1 MKEVGTIKELNLYPV
16 KSMAAFPV
24 ETAQLNWHGLNGDRT
39 YAFVQSDK
47 AKVSGFP
54 WLTARE
60 LPELLRYQA
69 RFLEAEAMKTVE
81 VLTPS
86 GESLELGSSELK
98 ERLESLSK
106 TSLSLLKL
114 NRGTHDVSPVSIIT
128 TGTSDFIAQQLDA
141 PFDLRRLRM
150 NIVIEAQE
158 ARVEEKWLGK
168 TLAFG
173 SGNAEFAQAEV
184 VVQQR
189 DGRCVIV
196 NLDADTGESNPEVLK
211 VLAKTMDACAGVQ
224 ANVIALG
231 QLNVG
236 DSVYLKD

>member
-1 MKEVGTIKELNLYPV
+1 
-16 KSMAAFPV
+16 
-24 ETAQLNWHGLNGDRT
+24 
-39 YAFVQSDK
+39 
-47 AKVSGFP
+47 
-54 WLTARE
+54 
-60 LPELLRYQA
+60 
-69 RFLEAEAMKTVE
+69 
-81 VLTPS
+81 
-86 GESLELGSSELK
+86 
-98 ERLESLSK
+98 
-106 TSLSLLKL
+106 
-114 NRGTHDVSPVSIIT
+114 
-128 TGTSDFIAQQLDA
+128 
-141 PFDLRRLRM
+141 M

-173 SGNAEFAQAEV
+173 SGNAEFAQAKV